1 MAGNTATLT
10 LRLRIDDNG
19 AVKVLDGV
27 GQSARKAGDDGK
39 RGFDRMG
46 GAARKAGDQFNPLL
60 ASIKSL
66 VAAYVSLRTAQAF
79 WEKGFFAVD
88 TYQQSIASLAAMVM
102 TFMEN
107 QNKADVAGQWEIA
120 LKYSSAMVPILEQIA
135 AKTLLSGEETTALA
149 NAFARSGVFLDASNQ
164 KQIEAFTRISN
175 ALPLMTQGQEIMRQI
190 NTEIRAAMTGANE
203 ASSML
208 LITLK
213 SIDPQI
219 ENHLKFWRQQGTVL
233 ENIGALLS
241 GFGPATSLLENQWQA
256 VKSTLDTT
264 VTQTLRGG
272 FLGAYADIIAS
283 AQGLDA
289 FLNQNKDTIGN
300 GIAVAWSMV
309 SNILGGIWGVLSG
322 FGPLLKDV
330 SGMVGTIAYGWG
342 GVFAVVKP
350 IGEFIGE
357 SIKMAYS
364 LVKMLGHAAQAS
376 GAVLTGRFAVAKQ
389 EWEMAKAEYQE
400 SVKYVRSGLE
410 IITSGV
416 AENIE
421 KYYQETSKLKTGMDE
436 TIPKIKGMV
445 AETEEQRKAAEHAA
459 QAIDKVIAALQW
471 EIQAMGLSEDAQ
483 FRLTKLRE
491 AGVEADSKA
500 GREILK
506 YADALLAARREMEL
520 SEEVDWFLADEREQ
534 AAKNLKSMGDEATRW
549 IEATRKP
556 LEVYQRQLEEIE
568 KLNKAGLFGEGD
580 VGADNYAR
588 ARQKALDDY
597 VSANYK
603 AASEIDEIW
612 ENTRNRIQ
620 DALAGVFADMASGE
634 LDSIKDYMAGIGRA
648 SGEIFAAHLSQAIM
662 EGINSSQFINDL
674 ELVFNDI
681 FGTAFSG
688 DQIAAGI
695 LGTLSASIAAIQS
708 GDGGRMAGTGAGAG
722 LGLLL
727 SGGNPMGMA
736 LGASAGGMIG
746 GMFGDSGPSAQTL
759 FMQGLRDVAEELRR
773 NTEALQRNLM
783 EQYPGQAKTAQL
795 AADTFDTVWE
805 AINGKVKL
813 NSGALGSIMP
823 ANMQGIAALAAP
835 GNRTDAYRQYLGAM
849 SDIAPGLY
857 DGMDPEAM
865 GGRIK
870 KHLDTFFDYIFEVA
884 SNSIAQ
890 IQEQAMQWADT
901 IGADLDQW
909 ASRLGTGPTA
919 AEKAMADYTDKTLP
933 YLSTI
938 NDQAQG
944 LTAVLE
950 TVTDPA
956 QRAMI
961 QERIDQ
967 LWGFADAIQR
977 LGPAITEFY
986 AGNRAD
992 ILAQMDRDINPLPG
1006 LDAALADVTDRGEA
1020 YRDQL
1025 VDNGMAVAEAEERT
1039 RAWTEAMKDAVRE
1052 EMIGNAERDLT
1063 IRLLRAQGNE
1073 EAALNMER
1081 EGQIEALRRQFGDL
1095 SGPLEDIA
1103 RQIWAI
1109 EDAARGLAAATSAVE
1124 SARAAYMS
1132 AAQRQLS
1139 SAQAG
1144 QAALESRYDEAK
1156 SAYVAALQQ
1165 KIEAENAANQS
1176 RINSLNASAQAAGR
1190 AASEVERMADTFGR
1204 IVDQIRD
1211 YRRNLLTGDSLIGVE
1226 SRYKT
1231 ARSEFEQAVSGIY
1244 STDLAARQE
1253 ALSKLPQMAGTFLEA
1268 SKGVNASPGGYQQDL
1283 ARVLAVLNTAE
1294 GMAEVGK
1301 SNAEKQLESALARQ
1315 ATLER
1320 QASMMSTH
1328 TSIYQKMLDE
1338 VEQDQADTRTFEQIQ
1353 QEYLEAKAAFDHSS
1367 FTAEIEYW
1375 QAEIDRLDTLINAT
1389 ESVEA
1394 AFSTYSTA
1402 LVNAIAGGYDD
1413 LKGSFAAE
1421 LAALKDAAAIAPDG
1435 GTKAAASFSGGG
1447 TISGPAGGYTVATTF
1462 HGTEHI
1468 TPDSQ
1473 MAEVTEVLADVRGV
1487 LIQIR
1492 DTAGAIN
1499 LTGLKSHR
1507 ILDRAT
1513 QGGDKVR
1520 VVEAA

>member
-1 MAGNTATLT
+1 MAANVATLQ
-10 LRLRIDDNG
+10 LKIKVSDDG
-19 AVKVLDGV
+19 TVKVLDTV
-27 GQSARKAGDDGK
+27 GQSAKKAGDEGK
-39 RGFDRMG
+39 RGFDKMG
-46 GAARKAGDQFNPLL
+46 QAAQGLQAQIVKVGTAIAAYLSIQAIKNYSTSAVMAYADQERQLLRLEGQIRATGRAGQTSSEQLEEMAQRIDKATLASAAGVRDAQAILMSFRAVATEDMERILMVAQDVAEVMGQDITSAARQMALALEDPAQGMSMLRRTGTTFTKDQQEL
-60 ASIKSL
+60 IKSL
-66 VAAYVSLRTAQAF
+66 HETGRVAEAQNEILKVMESQYGGTAEAAGKGLAGSLDNLNRVTTNLRVEVGKQMAPAVDQMVNRLSAWVGENDALLKQRMPEYFKGMAEGLISVGSAMGWIEEKTAFAAKWWAELFYGPADAKQRMQQQLNDLKAQREAVLGLIDQRNGWFLSTFDPRNDRILSEHRQELEGLDRQIRITEAAIAGMGREVAKTSSEVKTGAATQNQAAVAA
-79 WEKGFFAVD
+79 E
-88 TYQQSIASLAAMVM
+88 TYS
-102 TFMEN
+102 E
-107 QNKADVAGQWEIA
+107 
-120 LKYSSAMVPILEQIA
+120 
-135 AKTLLSGEETTALA
+135 
-149 NAFARSGVFLDASNQ
+149 
-164 KQIEAFTRISN
+164 
-175 ALPLMTQGQEIMRQI
+175 
-190 NTEIRAAMTGANE
+190 
-203 ASSML
+203 
-208 LITLK
+208 
-213 SIDPQI
+213 
-219 ENHLKFWRQQGTVL
+219 
-233 ENIGALLS
+233 
-241 GFGPATSLLENQWQA
+241 
-256 VKSTLDTT
+256 
-264 VTQTLRGG
+264 
-272 FLGAYADIIAS
+272 
-283 AQGLDA
+283 
-289 FLNQNKDTIGN
+289 
-300 GIAVAWSMV
+300 
-309 SNILGGIWGVLSG
+309 
-322 FGPLLKDV
+322 
-330 SGMVGTIAYGWG
+330 
-342 GVFAVVKP
+342 
-350 IGEFIGE
+350 
-357 SIKMAYS
+357 
-364 LVKMLGHAAQAS
+364 AAQ
-376 GAVLTGRFAVAKQ
+376 
-389 EWEMAKAEYQE
+389 
-400 SVKYVRSGLE
+400 
-410 IITSGV
+410 
-416 AENIE
+416 
-421 KYYQETSKLKTGMDE
+421 
-436 TIPKIKGMV
+436 
-445 AETEEQRKAAEHAA
+445 
-459 QAIDKVIAALQW
+459 KVISALQW
-471 EIQAMGLSEDAQ
+471 EIQTLGLTADEQ
-483 FRLTKLRE
+483 FRLTKLKE

-500 GREILK
+500 GREITK
-506 YADALLAARREMEL
+506 FADALAKARREMEL

-534 AAKNLKSMGDEATRW
+534 AAKNLKAMGDEATRW
-549 IEATRKP
+549 IEATRRP
-556 LEVYQRQLEEIE
+556 LEVYQRQLAEIE
-568 KLNKAGLFGEGD
+568 KLHKAGLFGEGAA
-580 VGADNYAR
+580 GADNYAR

-597 VSANYK
+597 VSANYR

-612 ENTRNRIQ
+612 ENTRNRMQ
-620 DALAGVFADMASGE
+620 DALAGFFADMASGE

-648 SGEIFAAHLSQAIM
+648 SGEIFAAHLSQAIIK
-662 EGINSSQFINDL
+662 GINSSQFINDL

-681 FGTAFSG
+681 FGSAFSG

-695 LGTLSASIAAIQS
+695 MGTLSAAIAAIQS

-722 LGLLL
+722 MGLLL

-746 GMFGDSGPSAQTL
+746 GMFGSSGPSAQTL
-759 FMQGLRDVAEELRR
+759 FMQGLRDVAEDLRR

-992 ILAQMDRDINPLPG
+992 ILAQMDRDLNPLSG

-1063 IRLLRAQGNE
+1063 IRLLRAQGNA

-1081 EGQIEALRRQFGDL
+1081 EGQIEALRRQFGGL

-1103 RQIWAI
+1103 REIWRI

-1204 IVDQIRD
+1204 IADQIRD

-1253 ALSKLPQMAGTFLEA
+1253 ALSKLPQMAGTFLSA

-1375 QAEIDRLDTLINAT
+1375 QAEIDRLDSLINAT

-1435 GTKAAASFSGGG
+1435 GTKAAASFAGGG
-1447 TISGPAGGYTVATTF
+1447 TVRGPASGYTIPTTF

-1473 MAEVTEVLADVRGV
+1473 MAEVKEVLADVRGV

-1499 LTGLKSHR
+1499 LTSLKSHR